1 MPYPVADTI
10 TFLFQVFPLLLSHIR
25 NWFDTSFPSLPG
37 TAKQQEPV

>member
-25 NWFDTSFPSLPG
+25 NWFDIAFLASLAAP
-37 TAKQQEPV
+37 QNSRNL